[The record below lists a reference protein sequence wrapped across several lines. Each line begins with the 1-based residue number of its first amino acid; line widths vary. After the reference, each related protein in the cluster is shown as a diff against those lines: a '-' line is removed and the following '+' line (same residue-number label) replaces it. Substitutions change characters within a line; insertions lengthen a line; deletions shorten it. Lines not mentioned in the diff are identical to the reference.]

1 MAHMPGNTVA
11 RAKKVCQPP
20 RDMFQGNRTT
30 TRTQGD
36 NTEDKFSAANAVPR
50 SSKDL
55 GGWFNCSCF
64 TNRYLACLTLI
75 RPRRSLYPTPI
86 GAMTKLNYSLN
97 YDLNC

>member
-1 MAHMPGNTVA
+1 MSILPRVKCRSVSRKLQIPQHPGRQHRGQCPA
-11 RAKKVCQPP
+11 AK
-20 RDMFQGNRTT
+20 
-30 TRTQGD
+30 
-36 NTEDKFSAANAVPR
+36 AVSR